1 MLSKFLGTDSQLSF
15 LQITLM
21 SRDEASM
28 LLVSYADLKACLQSA
43 YNDLKA
49 LSSGTRMAPRLDM
62 KRRL

>member
-1 MLSKFLGTDSQLSF
+1 
-15 LQITLM
+15 M

-43 YNDLKA
+43 YNELKS
-49 LSSGTRMAPRLDM
+49 LSAGTRMVPRLDM